1 MSTNPA
7 STKQINFLQS
17 LFADAEKGF
26 ALAAEQGRDD
36 LVATLTAKV
45 ATIQSTLIA
54 VVGGVEVDKR
64 DASLAIGVLKDVT
77 GSLRSLVMAATLPA
91 GLVRFNPERV
101 MPNKYAKACHVCD
114 VRVDAL
120 AGHVILSRGAWLT
133 FCESCATESDED
145 REARVAAERA
155 AVAADLAAQRAAA
168 EAEWAERDRLMRE
181 HRLAEQ
187 NHRAY
192 VEAFAIDLFDR
203 AGASDAAKPDIHVAI
218 PSATG
223 NNDLDFFRVVRANRV
238 TTVYRV
244 IGGHNDQRVSLAQA
258 EAAMLALVLTDDI
271 PAAMATYGREIGRC
285 GYCHRHLTDEESRAV
300 GMGPVCAAKYG
311 W

>member
-7 STKQINFLQS
+7 SIKQVNFIQS

-26 ALAAEQGRDD
+26 TLAAEQGRDD
-36 LVATLTAKV
+36 IVATLTAKV
-45 ATIQSTLIA
+45 ATVQSTLVN
-54 VVGGVEVDKR
+54 VVGGVPIDKR
-64 DASLAIGVLKDVT
+64 DASLVINVLKDVT
-77 GSLRSLVMAATLPA
+77 DSLRSLVLAATLP
-91 GLVRFNPERV
+91 GLARFNPEFTMV
-101 MPNKYAKACHVCD
+101 NKLAKVCHVCNASVGVGD
-114 VRVDAL
+114 
-120 AGHVILSRGAWLT
+120 GHAIRARGSWLT
-133 FCESCATESDED
+133 FCTTCANETDED
-145 REARVAAERA
+145 REARVAAEREA
-155 AVAADLAAQRAAA
+155 LAADLAAQRAAA

-218 PSATG
+218 PSATS
-223 NNDLDFFRVVRANRV
+223 NNDLDFFRVVRADN
-238 TTVYRV
+238 TTKVYRV
-244 IGGHNDQRVSLAQA
+244 IGGHNDKRLPLAQA
-258 EAAMLALVLTDDI
+258 EAAMLALVLTEDI

-285 GYCHRHLTDEESRAV
+285 GYCHRRLTNKASRAI
-300 GMGPVCAAKYG
+300 GLGPDCAAKYG